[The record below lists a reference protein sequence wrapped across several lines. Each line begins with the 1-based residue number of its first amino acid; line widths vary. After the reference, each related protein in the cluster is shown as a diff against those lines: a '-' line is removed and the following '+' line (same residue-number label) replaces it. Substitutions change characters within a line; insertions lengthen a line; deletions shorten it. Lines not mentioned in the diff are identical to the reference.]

1 MYKVLQYLE
10 LRHYVHPRH
19 KDKITHEL
27 VPLRADNGYFL
38 AAQRIGIDSCVLVYA
53 WRVVPIDG
61 QCYCILTLLVGT
73 VAELYKAVAFPW
85 HVTVRVTVRFAK
97 VYIIIAYTDAQP
109 PIVTVGNILVDTRLD
124 VKVLKPYLVA
134 FFKRVFNSCFS
145 IIHQKIATP
154 KAFVPLDLAAFH
166 SGSGEH
172 IITARIR
179 QLLYLQFGEHGF
191 YADEKLVHFNI
202 RTPGLRIDLNHK
214 AGTKRSGCK
223 SLRYY
228 T

>member
-1 MYKVLQYLE
+1 MYQVLQYLE
-10 LRHYVHPRH
+10 LRHYVHTRH
-19 KDKITHEL
+19 KDKIAHEL
-27 VPLRADNGYFL
+27 VSLRTDNGYFL

-53 WRVVPIDG
+53 WRVISIDR
-61 QCYCILTLLVGT
+61 QCYCILPFLVGT
-73 VAELYKAVAFPW
+73 VAELYKAVAFLRC
-85 HVTVRVTVRFAK
+85 VTVCVTVRFAK
-97 VYIIIAYTDAQP
+97 VYIIFTNTDAQP

-124 VKVLKPYLVA
+124 VELLETYLVVLLE
-134 FFKRVFNSCFS
+134 RVLYRCFS
-145 IIHQKIATP
+145 VIHQKIATP

-166 SGSGEH
+166 PGSGEH
-172 IITARIR
+172 IITACIR

-191 YADEKLVHFNI
+191 YAYEKLVHFNI

-223 SLRYY
+223 SLRYD